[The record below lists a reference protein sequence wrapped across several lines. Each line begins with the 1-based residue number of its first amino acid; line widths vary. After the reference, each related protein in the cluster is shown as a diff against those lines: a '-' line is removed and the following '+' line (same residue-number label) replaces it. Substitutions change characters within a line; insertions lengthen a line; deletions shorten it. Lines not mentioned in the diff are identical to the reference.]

1 MKKEQKVTIGSLN
14 TGLAGQF
21 SSISEN
27 IKQVESWLD
36 GMSTE
41 EYISTLID
49 RLNAEV
55 NATGGYTY
63 IVEGIGL
70 RTYDVAVSDPAVG
83 TEANA
88 VVEMRG
94 GTIRIANT
102 KDAQGNWEW
111 KTVFTSGHIAGELV
125 TAAQIITGYIGSA
138 GGTYIDLDNNVVH
151 LGGEGISNIDLQDDS
166 MTVTNPDG
174 ETVMKVLASG
184 IQATTRVE
192 VAAAS
197 GGFRYTTDPTS
208 NSSTI
213 DVSGATPGSSISW
226 SVPGEFR
233 LGVQAF
239 LSNITSTFSGYT
251 ERTGTITPCRYDLY
265 HPTSGTFTAG
275 TSATLSWSISG
286 TYTLS
291 GTTYNV
297 TATYSIDYD
306 ATAGTITATATL
318 SGANTSDYIIRWYSP
333 HVVFN
338 GSMDAPSFLFGTTD
352 AALGGFATAVGA
364 DVEASGDYSF
374 AQGNGSTA
382 SGIYSIAMGHEAE
395 ATANSAFAL
404 GYHASANGASS
415 TALGGGTVADS
426 NYQTVLGRYNESDS
440 NSDYLFILGNGTA
453 DNARSNALTVDW
465 DGKIAA
471 ESINLWHGQRTLSSS
486 DNIDS
491 LFESGIFYLPGAVP
505 GGTYPSGANGQ
516 YASLLSMGNTAE
528 YSSTGW
534 VGRQILVQGAGGVWH
549 RSYSGSPRAWTAWQ
563 PLDES
568 SHPTEIT
575 ASSLTLTG
583 CTLNGAST
591 IPAYKIGRHVT
602 INMRVNV
609 TAANPTI
616 AGFPATSGANSHI
629 PVIAYRQSDNAA
641 IAGYMTN
648 AGVINFP
655 GLASGSNLMLHA
667 EYVAS
672 S

>member
-102 KDAQGNWEW
+102 KDAQGDWEW

-138 GGTYIDLDNNVVH
+138 GSTFIDLDNNIVQLGDTADNSITVSDAGISFNG
-151 LGGEGISNIDLQDDS
+151 LGGSTVGFID
-166 MTVTNPDG
+166 
-174 ETVMKVLASG
+174 SG
-184 IQATTRVE
+184 NTMAVGYKRVE
-192 VAAAS
+192 SLTSEKVEDVKDGGTATIFMSGWEEPDFADGDLTISIRYNLGTWVPYTEGFTFSSYGTQQGTVFNAELIAANGSDPWKIVLSLGTSVALSSASVTINWWADGAAPRVAF
-197 GGFRYTTDPTS
+197 GGDTTGDFGFAVNYLTQADGYAS
-208 NSSTI
+208 FAAGNRTQ
-213 DVSGATPGSSISW
+213 VTGGSSA
-226 SVPGEFR
+226 
-233 LGVQAF
+233 AF
-239 LSNITSTFSGYT
+239 
-251 ERTGTITPCRYDLY
+251 
-265 HPTSGTFTAG
+265 
-275 TSATLSWSISG
+275 
-286 TYTLS
+286 
-291 GTTYNV
+291 
-297 TATYSIDYD
+297 
-306 ATAGTITATATL
+306 
-318 SGANTSDYIIRWYSP
+318 
-333 HVVFN
+333 
-338 GSMDAPSFLFGTTD
+338 
-352 AALGGFATAVGA
+352 
-364 DVEASGDYSF
+364 
-374 AQGNGSTA
+374 
-382 SGIYSIAMGHEAE
+382 
-395 ATANSAFAL
+395 
-404 GYHASANGASS
+404 
-415 TALGGGTVADS
+415 GGGTRATG
-426 NYQTVLGRYNESDS
+426 NYQFVMGKWNSPDS
-440 NSDYLFILGNGTA
+440 SKLFIVGNGTA
-453 DNARSNALTVDW
+453 DNARSNALTVDE
-465 DGKIAA
+465 DGNIAA

-486 DNIDS
+486 DNIDQ
-491 LFESGIFYLPGAVP
+491 LYESGIFYLPGSVP
-505 GGTYPSGANGQ
+505 SGTYPSGANGQ
-516 YASLLSMGNTAE
+516 YASLLSMGNNAE
-528 YSSTGW
+528 GSSTGW

-549 RSYSGSPRAWTAWQ
+549 RTYAGSPRAWTTWQ

-568 SHPTEIT
+568 SHPTEIP

-583 CTLNGAST
+583 CSLNGTST

-648 AGVINFP
+648 AGVVTFP
-655 GLASGSNLMLHA
+655 ALASGSNIMLHV
-667 EYVAS
+667 EYIAS